1 MSLHFL
7 NFVIIILNDK
17 KMKKEKLIP
26 AAVIGSV
33 ISYILVVVILGWLR
47 PGYDH
52 TTELVSD
59 LGKSGAL
66 YNYVLNIA
74 LVISGISLLLMAWL
88 IYKLIPNSRIL
99 KYAVISFGLFA
110 VSVICGGIFPCD
122 ESCLVPTSYSGFLHA
137 ITGMPAMLTAPL
149 AFILFGIVLKTIPH
163 FAPISKIVYW
173 LGITSIFAMIASAVI
188 FPYFNLMGLGQRI
201 AAVFQLAVPF
211 IIAYKLFS
219 YQIQAEG
226 RIFK

>member
-1 MSLHFL
+1 
-7 NFVIIILNDK
+7 
-17 KMKKEKLIP
+17 MKKEKLIP

-33 ISYILVVVILGWLR
+33 ISYILVVLILGWLR

-66 YNYVLNIA
+66 YNYVLNIV

-137 ITGMPAMLTAPL
+137 ITGLPAMLTAPL